1 VFPAQ
6 VFRTALYYL
15 WSRAYLWC
23 TWSHWKL
30 SPIEHDCT

>member
-15 WSRAYLWC
+15 WSRAYL
-23 TWSHWKL
+23 
-30 SPIEHDCT
+30 